1 MHCWTITC
9 TWNHHGRRVGKVKW
23 KSKGKEDQERSSL
36 KPSTL
41 AITAAIY
48 WLHLSSHRNG
58 RALSIQPKMP
68 EIFVRNGTDQFG
80 SVRLEYLGTPL
91 KVVHFDRS
99 GHFGRSDR
107 IVSFHFDKIGF
118 PSTAI
123 LYLPYKDNNQT
134 RGGLAR
140 VSVAGMYRTVPLGTW
155 NFLNFK
161 PEFLL
166 NGKHPL
172 SPLKCLTFLFNPIV
186 NDTLFFELLRA
197 KTDACSWSFFPF
209 RTLSDNP
216 LTTLP
221 YGLLDSL
228 SSNAKV

>member
-134 RGGLAR
+134 RGGLGR
-140 VSVAGMYRTVPLGTW
+140 VCANGMYRSIGHFGTCW
-155 NFLNFK
+155 MESTRNV
-161 PEFLL
+161 EF
-166 NGKHPL
+166 
-172 SPLKCLTFLFNPIV
+172 
-186 NDTLFFELLRA
+186 
-197 KTDACSWSFFPF
+197 W
-209 RTLSDNP
+209 
-216 LTTLP
+216 
-221 YGLLDSL
+221 
-228 SSNAKV
+228 